1 MCNLQD
7 MGLFKMVLYTK
18 DCFVKDSTLRYEGG
32 DRHAYNGQDN
42 DYWSSFK
49 PQDLTKVMDSDFNLD
64 GVKMWWKHE
73 GGSLEKD
80 LKPFTNDE
88 DVSLLSLFA
97 KKNEC
102 EVETYIDVG
111 PSVGELTYM
120 EIKQ

>member
-64 GVKMWWKHE
+64 GVNMWWKHE
-73 GGSLEKD
+73 GGSLEND

-88 DVSLLSLFA
+88 DLSLLSLFA

>member
-49 PQDLTKVMDSDFNLD
+49 PQDLTKVMDSDSILM
-64 GVKMWWKHE
+64 V
-73 GGSLEKD
+73 
-80 LKPFTNDE
+80 
-88 DVSLLSLFA
+88 
-97 KKNEC
+97 
-102 EVETYIDVG
+102 
-111 PSVGELTYM
+111 
-120 EIKQ
+120 